1 MRESTSRY
9 AILGA
14 LTLEPMSGYQIKEVI
29 GRTIGHFWNE
39 GYGQI
44 YPTLREMAAAG
55 LVTSNVEPGVGKPD
69 RHVFTLTPAGWDE
82 LRRWL
87 QQPAASVKHGRSE
100 VLLKLFLGR
109 HVDSATNLDHV
120 RRHRELV
127 SALVSQ
133 YEAVEL
139 ELSET
144 SDPDRPYW
152 LITLRHGLLVARA
165 VVAWCDET
173 IHTLE
178 EVDRPP

>member
-14 LTLEPMSGYQIKEVI
+14 LTLEPMSGYQIKETI

-44 YPTLREMAAAG
+44 YPTLRQLSASG
-55 LVTSNVEPGVGKPD
+55 LVTSSVEPGDGGPD
-69 RHVFTLTPAGWDE
+69 RNVYTLTPDGWDE

-87 QQPAASVKHGRSE
+87 VQPAASMRHGRSE
-100 VLLKLFLGR
+100 LLLKLFLGR
-109 HVDSATNLDHV
+109 HVAGATNLDHV
-120 RRHRELV
+120 RRHRDVLT
-127 SALVSQ
+127 AMVSQ
-133 YEAVEL
+133 FEAVEQ
-139 ELSET
+139 ELRDA

-165 VVAWCDET
+165 SLAWCDET
-173 IHTLE
+173 ITTLE
-178 EVDRPP
+178 GLDG